1 MTSRILLRQQLMRE
15 QLQEQ
20 ERREQQRQ
28 QAAQYPQTGA
38 AQTPAV
44 GVSIPASLPPV
55 AQVPMEVL
63 KVSRSGRRVR
73 AAQQEGGDE
82 ADESKLFPSVCQFST
97 SGFSVSL
104 KSERWRW
111 LRIYRVY

>member
-44 GVSIPASLPPV
+44 GVSIPNSLPPV

-63 KVSRSGRRVR
+63 KVSRGRAGACERPGRR
-73 AAQQEGGDE
+73 AEMKP
-82 ADESKLFPSVCQFST
+82 DESKLFPSVCQFST

-104 KSERWRW
+104 
-111 LRIYRVY
+111 

>member
-1 MTSRILLRQQLMRE
+1 MRE

-28 QAAQYPQTGA
+28 QAAQYPQSGA

-63 KVSRSGRRVR
+63 KVSRRGPRGASGPSRRAEMKQMSQSYSRLCVSFPPLELEDACVTV
-73 AAQQEGGDE
+73 AA
-82 ADESKLFPSVCQFST
+82 
-97 SGFSVSL
+97 
-104 KSERWRW
+104 
-111 LRIYRVY
+111 

>member
-28 QAAQYPQTGA
+28 QASQYPQTTA
-38 AQTPAV
+38 AQTPAIN
-44 GVSIPASLPPV
+44 VSVPASLPPT

-63 KVSRSGRRVR
+63 KVRGR
-73 AAQQEGGDE
+73 GC
-82 ADESKLFPSVCQFST
+82 SS
-97 SGFSVSL
+97 
-104 KSERWRW
+104 
-111 LRIYRVY
+111 